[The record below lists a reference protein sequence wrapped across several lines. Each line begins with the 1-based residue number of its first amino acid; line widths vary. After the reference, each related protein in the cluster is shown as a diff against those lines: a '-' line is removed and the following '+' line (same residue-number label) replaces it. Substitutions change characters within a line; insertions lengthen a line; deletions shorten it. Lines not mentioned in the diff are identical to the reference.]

1 MGRLDTVMDVPAAA
15 ISANDSFFFSVVA
28 FDIMLN
34 NLYNAS
40 FLANVCIDMIS
51 EVQDLAGN
59 IVYMLNVNNSKQEW
73 TVHDD
78 MLWIH

>member
-15 ISANDSFFFSVVA
+15 ISANDSFFFSIVA

-34 NLYNAS
+34 NLYNVS
-40 FLANVCIDMIS
+40 LLVNVCIDMIS